1 MADETAF
8 ENDEMETRTTNT
20 LTYMLNNLKKF
31 TNYSV
36 QVLANTR
43 MGDGVLSEPIYC
55 QTEEDAPEAPAD
67 IKVVVSSPQSLHV
80 SWQPPKEQN
89 GLISKYNLYMRAVNG
104 REELNH
110 EKKTLP
116 SQQLFYEAKNLQT
129 MREYQFWVSASTRI
143 GEGKSSRVVSQMTS
157 SRVAARIVSFGG
169 LLVIPWKQTANLQCT
184 AVGQP
189 KLEWYKKDSVL
200 RTGTGHNVQ
209 ILDTGEL
216 IITNLQQ
223 QDTGNYTCQVDN
235 GIGTDRLTYNLLVQ
249 VPPATPVLYVTSAT
263 SNSIL
268 MHWKNGFTGNAP
280 ITGYTIHY
288 RRTHGNM
295 EELQLSRHATS
306 HELKELACGS
316 MYQIYLTVSN
326 HIGTSPGSTTLHVR
340 TQGQA
345 PGMPQPPALIAPNS
359 TSVLLRLNSWPDQ
372 GCPILYFN
380 IQYRLLSDATTN
392 QWNQIAKSL
401 KPQKR
406 YTIVGLQPATLYQLK
421 VDAMNVAGLTTG
433 DFTFVT
439 LTKDGGEFSYLY
451 LKIYRERKCKNVYFL
466 TDPPPP
472 EIVQRGKRPPI
483 FYFDLK
489 FLIIIVASS
498 VGFIICVVIITLC
511 FKYRK

>member
-1 MADETAF
+1 
-8 ENDEMETRTTNT
+8 METRKTTV
-20 LTYMLNNLKKF
+20 LTTILNGLKRCS
-31 TNYSV
+31 NYSV
-36 QVLANTR
+36 QVLAYTR
-43 MGDGVLSEPIYC
+43 MGDGVLSDSVFC

-67 IKVVVSSPQSLHV
+67 IKVVVSSPQSLYV
-80 SWQPPKEQN
+80 SWQPPKEAN
-89 GLISKYNLYMRAVNG
+89 GMITKYNLYMRAVNG

-116 SQQLFYEAKNLQT
+116 SQQFFYEAKNLQT

-157 SRVAARIVSFGG
+157 SRIAARIVSFAGS
-169 LLVIPWKQTANLQCT
+169 LIIPWKQTANLLCMS
-184 AVGQP
+184 VGQP
-189 KLEWYKKDSVL
+189 KLEWYKKDIVL
-200 RTGTGHNVQ
+200 RNGAGHNVQ

-249 VPPATPVLYVTSAT
+249 VPPAAPVLYVTSAT

-280 ITGYTIHY
+280 IIDYTIHF
-288 RRTHGNM
+288 RRIHGNM

-306 HELKELACGS
+306 HELKDLACGT

-326 HIGTSPGSTTLHVR
+326 KIGTSSGSTTLHVR

-359 TSVLLRLNSWPDQ
+359 TSVLLRLSAWPDQ
-372 GCPILYFN
+372 GCPISYFN
-380 IQYRLLSDATTN
+380 IQYRLLSEAQTN
-392 QWNQIAKSL
+392 QWNQVAKSL

-406 YTIVGLQPATLYQLK
+406 YTIQNLQPATLYQLK
-421 VDAMNVAGLTTG
+421 VEAINVAGMTTG

-439 LTKDGGEFSYLY
+439 LTKDGG
-451 LKIYRERKCKNVYFL
+451 K
-466 TDPPPP
+466 
-472 EIVQRGKRPPI
+472 
-483 FYFDLK
+483 
-489 FLIIIVASS
+489 
-498 VGFIICVVIITLC
+498 
-511 FKYRK
+511 